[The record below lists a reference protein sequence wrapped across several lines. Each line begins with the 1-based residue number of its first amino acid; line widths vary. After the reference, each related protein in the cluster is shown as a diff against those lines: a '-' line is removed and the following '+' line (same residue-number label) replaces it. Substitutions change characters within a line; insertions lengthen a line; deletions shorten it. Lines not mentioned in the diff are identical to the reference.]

1 MRGISVLALLL
12 LSIPAHAAEEPS
24 GSDKFKGNIDHER
37 AALTASDR
45 SRLAPGA
52 ELNVLPASGV
62 ILSLAAPAE
71 AKLPT
76 PPERVPEDGA
86 LASFA
91 SFKAAP
97 KAGGGA
103 KGHSQVH
110 QIRAFGET
118 LRAAGLG

>member
-1 MRGISVLALLL
+1 MRGASVLALLL

-24 GSDKFKGNIDHER
+24 GSDKFKWYI
-37 AALTASDR
+37 DR
-45 SRLAPGA
+45 SRLTPGA

-76 PPERVPEDGA
+76 PPERVPEDGTFA
-86 LASFA
+86 GFA

-97 KAGGGA
+97 KAGVYTISLSAGA
-103 KGHSQVH
+103 
-110 QIRAFGET
+110 
-118 LRAAGLG
+118 